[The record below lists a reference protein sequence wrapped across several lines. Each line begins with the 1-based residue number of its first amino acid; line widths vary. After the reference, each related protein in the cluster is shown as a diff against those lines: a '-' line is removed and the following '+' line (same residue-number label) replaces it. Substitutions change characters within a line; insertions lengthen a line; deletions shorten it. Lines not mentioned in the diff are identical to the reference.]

1 MIKVVDNQHPKN
13 KFTVC
18 WRDFWEGMTSVLD
31 IIPPPSQRR
40 YRPYL
45 YRQRLGSLQED
56 QRALYSDRMK
66 VRKDF
71 HKALEVM
78 KQKTLTEEH
87 E

>member
-1 MIKVVDNQHPKN
+1 
-13 KFTVC
+13 
-18 WRDFWEGMTSVLD
+18 MTSVLE
-31 IIPPPSQRR
+31 IMPPPPQRR

-45 YRQRLGSLQED
+45 HRQHLHRQHLGSLQED

-71 HKALEVM
+71 QKALEVT
-78 KQKTLTEEH
+78 KKEKFTEGH